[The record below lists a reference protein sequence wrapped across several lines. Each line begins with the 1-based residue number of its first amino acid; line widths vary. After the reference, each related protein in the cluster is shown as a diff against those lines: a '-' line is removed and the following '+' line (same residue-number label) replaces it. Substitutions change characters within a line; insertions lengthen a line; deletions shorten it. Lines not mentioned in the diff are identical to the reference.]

1 MATPWPQDEIWPT
14 DYREHATNL
23 SKYLQKAL
31 SAIDNGDGL
40 PVASRGVRVALIGA
54 LTLIVKMQS
63 TPDLGHVYEAVKN
76 GQAEIKT
83 AAENLAQHINSL
95 KNDLN
100 ETNTQAQ
107 QTMEEVQRS
116 SEITTDAKAAAKEAT
131 EIGKATMKMIRDM
144 KLVSQQNQA
153 NAMPTYANVL
163 ARGGLAASMHNPQN
177 QKASPV
183 QTLREII
190 INIRDPVTIANIRM
204 MSPRSLKSHVDLA
217 IEQSSNEHIEN
228 IKVVSS
234 NQLKSGD
241 LSIKTATTAD
251 MVALRQFAEDW
262 EQRIGNG
269 ATVRIPTY
277 GVLVHGVRTS
287 SMNMDN
293 FELIRDG
300 ILQDNKPFI
309 PNAEIKY
316 IGWLTRSSSTKSAS
330 SVVVEFTRPE
340 DANKVIDEGL
350 IWQGEVFQCELYDRQ
365 CRVRQCFQCHKYG
378 HIGTQCK
385 ATITCGYCAQD
396 HATRDCPTKSDRN
409 APRKCAAC
417 NGPHEAWN
425 NQCPT
430 RKQEVNK
437 AKAASKSRPRYHLE
451 LESFVARITTGIR
464 TRDRQNES
472 NPIARTGRPTLEP
485 GRPRDANSSRSR
497 SPTKKQQKRANSS
510 NNQITPDDP
519 RNEIV
524 VNIGSQRP
532 RRTLAPSRRVLETL
546 DANRQ
551 ITQQSQQ
558 MEYNVRK
565 SKDTVM
571 ATLLRD
577 PDIGR
582 YDILAIQ
589 EPWKNPFDTTTHHPA
604 KDQFHLC
611 YPDKDR
617 NFPARVC
624 FFINKRL
631 DHSRW
636 HFREVSRDLCS
647 LNLVLG
653 TEEEQQIVI
662 HNVYNPTKT
671 ATERGSTLPLLELAI
686 ERWSHHE
693 QIIVGDFNL
702 HHELWG
708 GDRVQRADPDA
719 AELTTIMEDYCLTS
733 NLAPGTI
740 TYEERDGRTTIDLCL
755 TTAGLVDRLIQCE
768 IETDMDHDSDHLPIT
783 TSLDLN
789 TVKMIAKPRRNWKA
803 LDEKTFTRVL
813 QRELPPQRRSRT
825 KTALDRHVE
834 EVMAAITAAV
844 DEAVPKTA
852 PSPRSKPGWNEECAA
867 ALAESKRLR
876 RRHSLYRTEETWEA
890 YRAARNDKGRVIKKA
905 LRQNHREKV
914 EEAAQSPATLWRL
927 AKWARNR
934 HSQTPNVTPALVNPA
949 TKQQA
954 ITPSE
959 KAELLRKTFFPAR
972 ASRVISGAYKAASIP
987 ALDVETY
994 LLPVEQQIFKH
1005 NVDTLGRVGPAERRH
1020 TEEEARRN
1028 KKKSPRRAIEQ
1039 AIRDRQ
1045 GPDIRRQ
1052 EHIAPYIVPPWWQG
1066 PQTFIETNTEEAQ
1079 IKHEQIIQY
1088 EPDAVHI
1095 YTDGS
1100 GIGGHI
1106 GAAAVCTTTQETKSA
1121 YMGDDTTSTVYAGE
1135 LQGISL
1141 ALQIAQE
1148 DRSRGNSRSKVLI
1161 YTDNQAAIR
1170 STAKPKA
1177 AEPQQLYPLRST
1189 MKTWSHKETIM
1200 SWERDWISET
1210 RGRASFRHT
1219 PKPSR
1224 KVVDLHDGLSKK
1236 HSALL
1241 TQLRTEKI
1249 GLKDF
1254 LYNRKVPGISSNRC
1268 PCGSDRQTVAHVLL
1282 RCRQHRQLRDQELGR
1297 LRGRNNLRKLLNER
1311 KAAAKAIKFIELTQI
1326 LGQFQDRDLNR
1337 QS

>member
-1 MATPWPQDEIWPT
+1 M
-14 DYREHATNL
+14 RG
-23 SKYLQKAL
+23 LQR
-31 SAIDNGDGL
+31 
-40 PVASRGVRVALIGA
+40 PV
-54 LTLIVKMQS
+54 
-63 TPDLGHVYEAVKN
+63 
-76 GQAEIKT
+76 
-83 AAENLAQHINSL
+83 
-95 KNDLN
+95 
-100 ETNTQAQ
+100 
-107 QTMEEVQRS
+107 
-116 SEITTDAKAAAKEAT
+116 
-131 EIGKATMKMIRDM
+131 
-144 KLVSQQNQA
+144 
-153 NAMPTYANVL
+153 
-163 ARGGLAASMHNPQN
+163 
-177 QKASPV
+177 
-183 QTLREII
+183 
-190 INIRDPVTIANIRM
+190 
-204 MSPRSLKSHVDLA
+204 RSL
-217 IEQSSNEHIEN
+217 EQP
-228 IKVVSS
+228 
-234 NQLKSGD
+234 
-241 LSIKTATTAD
+241 
-251 MVALRQFAEDW
+251 M
-262 EQRIGNG
+262 
-269 ATVRIPTY
+269 PY
-277 GVLVHGVRTS
+277 
-287 SMNMDN
+287 
-293 FELIRDG
+293 
-300 ILQDNKPFI
+300 
-309 PNAEIKY
+309 
-316 IGWLTRSSSTKSAS
+316 
-330 SVVVEFTRPE
+330 
-340 DANKVIDEGL
+340 
-350 IWQGEVFQCELYDRQ
+350 
-365 CRVRQCFQCHKYG
+365 
-378 HIGTQCK
+378 
-385 ATITCGYCAQD
+385 
-396 HATRDCPTKSDRN
+396 
-409 APRKCAAC
+409 
-417 NGPHEAWN
+417 
-425 NQCPT
+425 
-430 RKQEVNK
+430 QETG
-437 AKAASKSRPRYHLE
+437 
-451 LESFVARITTGIR
+451 ESFVARITTGIR

-497 SPTKKQQKRANSS
+497 SPTKKQQKRANCS
-510 NNQITPDDP
+510 QITPDDP

-551 ITQQSQQ
+551 NTQHSQQ
-558 MEYNVRK
+558 MEV
-565 SKDTVM
+565 D
-571 ATLLRD
+571 D
-577 PDIGR
+577 
-582 YDILAIQ
+582 Q
-589 EPWKNPFDTTTHHPA
+589 E
-604 KDQFHLC
+604 L
-611 YPDKDR
+611 
-617 NFPARVC
+617 
-624 FFINKRL
+624 
-631 DHSRW
+631 
-636 HFREVSRDLCS
+636 
-647 LNLVLG
+647 LG

-662 HNVYNPTKT
+662 HNVYNPIKT

-686 ERWSHHE
+686 ERSSHHE

-719 AELTTIMEDYCLTS
+719 AELTTIVEDYCLTS

-740 TYEERDGRTTIDLCL
+740 TYEERGGRTTIDLCL
-755 TTAGLVDRLIQCE
+755 TTAGLMDRLIQCE

-789 TVKMIAKPRRNWKA
+789 TIKMIAKPRRNWKA

-813 QRELPPQRRSRT
+813 QRELPPQRRSRI

-959 KAELLRKTFFPAR
+959 KAELLRKTFFPVPPDTDLEDIENANYPAPTAMPPITTREIEEAIDEAAPLKAPGPDGITNKALQIASPWIKHHLTKIFNQSLTLGYYPEHFRQSTTVVLRKPGKDNYTVPKAYRPIALLNTTGKIMEAVIAKRLSYLAETHNLLPDTHMGGRKLRSTEHALHLIIDKIYAAWNTGFTTLSIDGFISEHYKLETGEPQGSNLSPILYLFYNADLIEKCGELDDTATAGFIDGVAILTWADSTKETCKKLQEALHIAEQWAATHASIFAPDKFQLTHFTRTRTRIDVEEPLQTRWGTIEPKKTCKYLGLIMDSTLTWKQHIDEIQRKVTKTVNALSSLGGSTWGVTMREMRKIYKGVAVPQMMYACSAWSNANWRTRDKPYTERTLSKLQSLQAR
-972 ASRVISGAYKAASIP
+972 ASRAISGAYKAALIP

-1045 GPDIRRQ
+1045 GLDIRRQ
-1052 EHIAPYIVPPWWQG
+1052 ERIVPYIVPPWWQG

-1079 IKHEQIIQY
+1079 IKHEQIIQD

-1148 DRSRGNSRSKVLI
+1148 DRSRANSRSKVLI

-1170 STAKPKA
+1170 PTAKPKGKSGAYLLRSIAKQIDELQLQGLNTEIRWVPVHIGIQGNEEADRAAKEATGWREGDLTGPKA
-1177 AEPQQLYPLRST
+1177 AESQQIYPLRST
-1189 MKTWSHKETIM
+1189 MKTWSHKETIT

-1224 KVVDLHDGLSKK
+1224 KVLDLHDGLSKK

-1241 TQLRTEKI
+1241 TQLRAEKI

-1254 LYNRKVPGISSNRC
+1254 LYNRKVPGISSNKC
-1268 PCGSDRQTVAHVLL
+1268 PCGSDRQTVAPVLL
-1282 RCRQHRQLRDQELGR
+1282 RCRQHRQLRNQELGR
-1297 LRGRNNLRKLLNER
+1297 LRGRNNLRNLLNER
-1311 KAAAKAIKFIELTQI
+1311 NAAAKAIKFIELTQI

>member
-1 MATPWPQDEIWPT
+1 
-14 DYREHATNL
+14 
-23 SKYLQKAL
+23 
-31 SAIDNGDGL
+31 
-40 PVASRGVRVALIGA
+40 
-54 LTLIVKMQS
+54 
-63 TPDLGHVYEAVKN
+63 
-76 GQAEIKT
+76 
-83 AAENLAQHINSL
+83 
-95 KNDLN
+95 
-100 ETNTQAQ
+100 
-107 QTMEEVQRS
+107 
-116 SEITTDAKAAAKEAT
+116 
-131 EIGKATMKMIRDM
+131 
-144 KLVSQQNQA
+144 
-153 NAMPTYANVL
+153 
-163 ARGGLAASMHNPQN
+163 
-177 QKASPV
+177 
-183 QTLREII
+183 
-190 INIRDPVTIANIRM
+190 
-204 MSPRSLKSHVDLA
+204 
-217 IEQSSNEHIEN
+217 
-228 IKVVSS
+228 
-234 NQLKSGD
+234 
-241 LSIKTATTAD
+241 
-251 MVALRQFAEDW
+251 
-262 EQRIGNG
+262 
-269 ATVRIPTY
+269 
-277 GVLVHGVRTS
+277 
-287 SMNMDN
+287 
-293 FELIRDG
+293 
-300 ILQDNKPFI
+300 
-309 PNAEIKY
+309 
-316 IGWLTRSSSTKSAS
+316 
-330 SVVVEFTRPE
+330 
-340 DANKVIDEGL
+340 
-350 IWQGEVFQCELYDRQ
+350 
-365 CRVRQCFQCHKYG
+365 
-378 HIGTQCK
+378 
-385 ATITCGYCAQD
+385 
-396 HATRDCPTKSDRN
+396 
-409 APRKCAAC
+409 
-417 NGPHEAWN
+417 
-425 NQCPT
+425 
-430 RKQEVNK
+430 
-437 AKAASKSRPRYHLE
+437 
-451 LESFVARITTGIR
+451 
-464 TRDRQNES
+464 
-472 NPIARTGRPTLEP
+472 
-485 GRPRDANSSRSR
+485 
-497 SPTKKQQKRANSS
+497 
-510 NNQITPDDP
+510 
-519 RNEIV
+519 
-524 VNIGSQRP
+524 
-532 RRTLAPSRRVLETL
+532 
-546 DANRQ
+546 
-551 ITQQSQQ
+551 
-558 MEYNVRK
+558 
-565 SKDTVM
+565 M

-890 YRAARNDKGRVIKKA
+890 YRAARNDKD
-905 LRQNHREKV
+905 V
-914 EEAAQSPATLWRL
+914 EEPLQTRWGTIEPKKTCKYLGLIMDSTLTWKQHIDEIQRKVTKTVNALSSLGGSTWGVTMREMRKIYKGVAVPQMMYACSAWSNANWRTRDKPYTERTLSKLQSL
-927 AKWARNR
+927 
-934 HSQTPNVTPALVNPA
+934 Q
-949 TKQQA
+949 
-954 ITPSE
+954 
-959 KAELLRKTFFPAR
+959 AR

-1170 STAKPKA
+1170 STAKPKGKSGAYLLRSIAKQIDELQLQGLNTEIRWVPAHIGIQGNEEADRAAKEATGWREGDLTGPKA

>member
-1 MATPWPQDEIWPT
+1 M
-14 DYREHATNL
+14 
-23 SKYLQKAL
+23 
-31 SAIDNGDGL
+31 
-40 PVASRGVRVALIGA
+40 
-54 LTLIVKMQS
+54 LIV
-63 TPDLGHVYEAVKN
+63 
-76 GQAEIKT
+76 
-83 AAENLAQHINSL
+83 
-95 KNDLN
+95 
-100 ETNTQAQ
+100 NTL
-107 QTMEEVQRS
+107 T
-116 SEITTDAKAAAKEAT
+116 
-131 EIGKATMKMIRDM
+131 
-144 KLVSQQNQA
+144 
-153 NAMPTYANVL
+153 
-163 ARGGLAASMHNPQN
+163 
-177 QKASPV
+177 
-183 QTLREII
+183 
-190 INIRDPVTIANIRM
+190 
-204 MSPRSLKSHVDLA
+204 
-217 IEQSSNEHIEN
+217 
-228 IKVVSS
+228 
-234 NQLKSGD
+234 
-241 LSIKTATTAD
+241 
-251 MVALRQFAEDW
+251 
-262 EQRIGNG
+262 
-269 ATVRIPTY
+269 
-277 GVLVHGVRTS
+277 
-287 SMNMDN
+287 
-293 FELIRDG
+293 
-300 ILQDNKPFI
+300 ILQ
-309 PNAEIKY
+309 
-316 IGWLTRSSSTKSAS
+316 
-330 SVVVEFTRPE
+330 
-340 DANKVIDEGL
+340 
-350 IWQGEVFQCELYDRQ
+350 
-365 CRVRQCFQCHKYG
+365 
-378 HIGTQCK
+378 
-385 ATITCGYCAQD
+385 
-396 HATRDCPTKSDRN
+396 
-409 APRKCAAC
+409 
-417 NGPHEAWN
+417 
-425 NQCPT
+425 
-430 RKQEVNK
+430 
-437 AKAASKSRPRYHLE
+437 
-451 LESFVARITTGIR
+451 
-464 TRDRQNES
+464 
-472 NPIARTGRPTLEP
+472 
-485 GRPRDANSSRSR
+485 
-497 SPTKKQQKRANSS
+497 
-510 NNQITPDDP
+510 
-519 RNEIV
+519 
-524 VNIGSQRP
+524 
-532 RRTLAPSRRVLETL
+532 
-546 DANRQ
+546 
-551 ITQQSQQ
+551 
-558 MEYNVRK
+558 YNVRK

-755 TTAGLVDRLIQCE
+755 TTAGLVGRLIQCE

-789 TVKMIAKPRRNWKA
+789 TVKMIAKPQRNWKA

-825 KTALDRHVE
+825 KTGLDRHVE

-852 PSPRSKPGWNEECAA
+852 PSPTSKPGWNEECAA

-959 KAELLRKTFFPAR
+959 KAELLRKTFFPVPPDTDIEDIENANYP
-972 ASRVISGAYKAASIP
+972 APAAMPLITTR
-987 ALDVETY
+987 E
-994 LLPVEQQIFKH
+994 I
-1005 NVDTLGRVGPAERRH
+1005 
-1020 TEEEARRN
+1020 EEA
-1028 KKKSPRRAIEQ
+1028 IEE
-1039 AIRDRQ
+1039 AAPLKAP
-1045 GPDIRRQ
+1045 GPDGI
-1052 EHIAPYIVPPWWQG
+1052 
-1066 PQTFIETNTEEAQ
+1066 TN
-1079 IKHEQIIQY
+1079 K
-1088 EPDAVHI
+1088 
-1095 YTDGS
+1095 
-1100 GIGGHI
+1100 
-1106 GAAAVCTTTQETKSA
+1106 
-1121 YMGDDTTSTVYAGE
+1121 
-1135 LQGISL
+1135 
-1141 ALQIAQE
+1141 ALQIASPWIKHHLTKIFNQSLTLGYYPE
-1148 DRSRGNSRSKVLI
+1148 HFRQSTTVVLRKPGKDN
-1161 YTDNQAAIR
+1161 YTVPKAYRPIALLNTTGKIMEAVIAKRLSYLAETHNLLPDTHMGGRKLR
-1170 STAKPKA
+1170 STEHEEADRAAKEATGWREGDLTGPKA

-1189 MKTWSHKETIM
+1189 MKTWSLKETIM
-1200 SWERDWISET
+1200 SWERDWVSET

-1224 KVVDLHDGLSKK
+1224 KVLDLHDGLSKK